1 MKKIVLDI
9 YNIIKSN
16 FKSIFIFEIIYRI
29 VSLTVL
35 VRIFE
40 IAVGYILKG
49 SGNSY
54 LNPKNIGTIFT
65 NPLTYPVLIG
75 MILILILVGHMKWRC
90 FMRALVPQLQEATQE
105 LLQ

>member
-75 MILILILVGHMKWRC
+75 MIDFKGKRITVGKGIHLFHKYGDI
-90 FMRALVPQLQEATQE
+90 
-105 LLQ
+105 